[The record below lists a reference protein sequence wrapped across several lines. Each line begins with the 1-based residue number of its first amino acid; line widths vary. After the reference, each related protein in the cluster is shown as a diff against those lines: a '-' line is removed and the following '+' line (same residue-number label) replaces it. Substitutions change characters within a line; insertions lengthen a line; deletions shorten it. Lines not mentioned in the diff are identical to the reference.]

1 MSPLWWLAALP
12 WIVIPIV
19 ILWRGSRS
27 RTLDEVPDES
37 PADAP
42 LVSVIV
48 PARNEA
54 RNIAACARSILSTTY
69 PSIELIVVDD
79 RSEDETG
86 AIARSV
92 AREDERLRVLDAP
105 PLPEGWFGKQWAC
118 ATGARQARGTILLFT
133 DADTRHAPD
142 LLPRAMRVM
151 RARGADL
158 VSVMG
163 RQELGTFWERVIQ
176 PQVFTILLARYGG
189 TERVNESRS
198 AVHKIANGQFL
209 ATTREAYD
217 AVGGHESVRDNVA
230 EDLALAQR
238 YFAAGKRTVL
248 VIGLEQLSTRMYESF
263 GEIVRGWMKNVF
275 AGGRH
280 AAPGGR
286 LGRLFTPVGLLVAP
300 MFILAPAIALIAALL
315 GVGPPG
321 LLTAS
326 LVAVAAELGF
336 WAIVYRGFSRM
347 SPLWALTFPLGA
359 SVLLYIFVRA
369 LARGS
374 RVEWKGREYRAA

>member
-1 MSPLWWLAALP
+1 VSPLWWLAALP

-92 AREDERLRVLDAP
+92 AREDERLRVLGAP

-189 TERVNESRS
+189 TEWVNESRS

-263 GEIVRGWMKNVF
+263 GEIVRG
-275 AGGRH
+275 
-280 AAPGGR
+280 
-286 LGRLFTPVGLLVAP
+286 
-300 MFILAPAIALIAALL
+300 
-315 GVGPPG
+315 
-321 LLTAS
+321 
-326 LVAVAAELGF
+326 
-336 WAIVYRGFSRM
+336 
-347 SPLWALTFPLGA
+347 
-359 SVLLYIFVRA
+359 
-369 LARGS
+369 
-374 RVEWKGREYRAA
+374 